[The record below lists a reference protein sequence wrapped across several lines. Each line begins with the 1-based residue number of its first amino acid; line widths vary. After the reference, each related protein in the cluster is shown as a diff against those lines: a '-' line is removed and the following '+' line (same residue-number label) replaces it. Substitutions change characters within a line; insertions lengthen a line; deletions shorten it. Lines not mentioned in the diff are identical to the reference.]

1 MKISPTMDLSHLIDC
16 MSPNGDEAVTE
27 AQAAAMRELINRD
40 APTYGWKSTGDIE
53 DTDWHR
59 MNAEATEGK
68 KP

>member
-1 MKISPTMDLSHLIDC
+1 MKISTTMDLSQLIDC

-27 AQAAAMRELINRD
+27 SQAMTMRELINRD
-40 APTYGWKSTGDIE
+40 ATAYGWKSTGDIE

-59 MNAEATEGK
+59 MRDEATQWK